1 VTPFLGRV
9 ARHHDLVTEPGR
21 DLVVAPG
28 TPVGLHCLVGLHV
41 TDLDRPV
48 GHVGA
53 VHHLRVRAQ
62 PNTAQS
68 TSAATTTSA
77 TTTITTSVPRLA
89 WERNGLRPTPLR

>member
-1 VTPFLGRV
+1 MTPFLGRV

-21 DLVVAPG
+21 DLVVAAG
-28 TPVGLHCLVGLHV
+28 AAVRLHRLVGVHV
-41 TDLDRPV
+41 ADLDRPV

-53 VHHLRVRAQ
+53 VHAASSLQ

-68 TSAATTTSA
+68 TSAATTISA
-77 TTTITTSVPRLA
+77 TATITMSLLRLA